1 MNEPIVFPCP
11 RCGSDEV
18 SYGHGGP
25 PWSANVEC
33 HNDEC
38 RAIMLDYQSES
49 EAIILWNKGFW
60 NGLVSTDDDGFN
72 VFNPVSGFQPRG
84 S

>member
-1 MNEPIVFPCP
+1 
-11 RCGSDEV
+11 
-18 SYGHGGP
+18 
-25 PWSANVEC
+25 
-33 HNDEC
+33 
-38 RAIMLDYQSES
+38 MLDYQSES